1 MKKVLVVLLVALV
14 AVFSVNAMGPEFG
27 IKGGLVMGNVVWG
40 DENADFEGMDNPL
53 RFGLTGGVMM
63 EMPMGPLSIGAEV
76 LYTQKGEKYTFDG
89 DEEFLANL
97 KLDYIEVPVM
107 AKLSLL
113 PMVKVYGGVSFGF
126 LTTAEMIVEI
136 DGEEVESMDL
146 KDEMNSTEMG
156 AIMGVQIKIS
166 KLVLDARYNH
176 GLTNLLKDSSEMEAE
191 LKLRT
196 LYATVGFM
204 F

>member
-27 IKGGLVMGNVVWG
+27 IKGGLTFANAVVG
-40 DENADFEGMDNPL
+40 DEGGFIGEETDENPL
-53 RFGLTGGVMM
+53 KIGITAGLMM

-76 LYTQKGEKYTFDG
+76 LYTQKGEKYAWG
-89 DEEFLANL
+89 DDTVTVA
-97 KLDYIEVPVM
+97 LDYIEVPVM

-113 PMVKVYGGVSFGF
+113 PMIKFYGGVSFGF
-126 LTTAEMIVEI
+126 LTTAKVKFDIE
-136 DGEEVESMDL
+136 GFDL
-146 KDEMNSTEMG
+146 EDQDIKEHLNSTEMG
-156 AIMGVQIKIS
+156 AIFGAQVKIS

-176 GLTNLLKDSSEMEAE
+176 GLTDIVKDNEGDAVN
-191 LKLRT
+191 LRT
-196 LYATVGFM
+196 LSATVGFM